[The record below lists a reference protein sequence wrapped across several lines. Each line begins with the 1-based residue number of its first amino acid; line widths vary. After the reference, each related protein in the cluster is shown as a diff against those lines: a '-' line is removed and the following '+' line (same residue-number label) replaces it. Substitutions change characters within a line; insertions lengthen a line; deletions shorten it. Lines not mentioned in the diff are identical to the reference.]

1 MENQIAKKF
10 PNNTFEEYNKSTKV
24 ELLEVAK
31 SLKIP
36 GRHEMNK
43 KDLILNIIDT
53 RKACEEFKS
62 RLNSSAA
69 SAADEDSTSSDDM
82 SNSNNKKE
90 NVKTMSI
97 VNENTTTSS
106 AVSEKNSIPPTN
118 SDESEKYATQIP
130 SVPKKPQSEYINNI
144 EVGMIIAFKISENKA
159 ISAKVEKISRGPDSE
174 GISMAYCRT
183 KNGIEY
189 KVPRKA
195 IIWVKTGTRW
205 PRGIF
210 LQLKN
215 GSDENRKEEAENSIN
230 SEE

>member
-1 MENQIAKKF
+1 MEKIAKKF

-43 KDLILNIIDT
+43 KDLILSIIDT

-69 SAADEDSTSSDDM
+69 SATDEDSTSSDDM
-82 SNSNNKKE
+82 TNSNNKKE

-97 VNENTTTSS
+97 VNENATTSS
-106 AVSEKNSIPPTN
+106 AVSEKNSIPSTTN
-118 SDESEKYATQIP
+118 SDEGGKYATQIP
-130 SVPKKPQSEYINNI
+130 SAPKKPQSEYINNI

-159 ISAKVEKISRGPDSE
+159 ISAKVEKISRGSDSE
-174 GISMAYCRT
+174 GISMVYCRT

-210 LQLKN
+210 LQLKK
-215 GSDENRKEEAENSIN
+215 GSDDNRKEESENSIN